1 MGIDVT
7 EEQRRRMIAEAA
19 YYLAQRRGF
28 AAGDVTADWLAA
40 EAQIDRMLAQRAA
53 PSPIANEELE
63 QLMSRARAAQI
74 ELAAEALRARSQR
87 QASGVPAPRAST
99 EDSGGLWEALT
110 AALRELDGR
119 R

>member
-1 MGIDVT
+1 MASDVT

-28 AAGDVTADWLAA
+28 AAGDAAADWLAA
-40 EAQIDRMLAQRAA
+40 EAQIDRMLAERAA
-53 PSPIANEELE
+53 LAPIATDELE

-87 QASGVPAPRAST
+87 QASGVPVPRANA
-99 EDSGGLWEALT
+99 EDTGGLWEALT